1 MTLSDSHIHSTF
13 SSDGASTM
21 EEHIRQGKKLK
32 LSSLC
37 FTDHIDYG
45 FPAEKY
51 QMDFLFDIQEYFTAF
66 QAMKT
71 AFPDFPL
78 RIGVELG
85 LKEDILADALA
96 ITSSYPFDFVIGSTH
111 LVDNIDPYYDEYW
124 EAYGEAGGICR
135 YFNTTYHNLSCG
147 FDYDVYG
154 HLDYVIR
161 YCPTMK
167 KARSLGKQNDRF
179 FEEAL
184 RDNRELIDEILL
196 TLIKE
201 HKGLECNTAGFKYG
215 LGHTNPHQIILSRY
229 HALGGR
235 YLTIGSDAH
244 EAAHLAYDF
253 DRVPDILR
261 ECGFDRYTEYW
272 ERKPVEVFL

>member
-1 MTLSDSHIHSTF
+1 MILSDSHVHSTF
-13 SSDGASTM
+13 SSDGSSTM
-21 EEHIRQGKKLK
+21 EEHIRRGKELK

-45 FPAEKY
+45 FPSEKY
-51 QMDFLFDIQEYFTAF
+51 QMNFLFDIEEYFAAF
-66 QAMKT
+66 QAMKQD
-71 AFPDFPL
+71 FPDFPL

-96 ITSSYPFDFVIGSTH
+96 LTSSYPFDFVIGSTH
-111 LVDNIDPYYDEYW
+111 LVDNMDPYYEEYW
-124 EAYGEAGGICR
+124 ETHGEAGGIRR
-135 YFNTTYHNLSCG
+135 YFTITYHNLSCG

-167 KARSLGKQNDRF
+167 KARFHGQANDNF
-179 FEEAL
+179 FREAL
-184 RDNRELIDEILL
+184 QDNKELIDEILL
-196 TLIKE
+196 SLIKE
-201 HKGLECNTAGFKYG
+201 NKGLECNTAGFKYG
-215 LGHTNPHQIILSRY
+215 LGHTNPHEIILSRY
-229 HALGGR
+229 HELGGQ

-253 DRVPDILR
+253 AMVPDILR
-261 ECGFDRYTEYW
+261 GCGFDSYTEYW
-272 ERKPVEVFL
+272 ERKAVEMKL

>member
-1 MTLSDSHIHSTF
+1 MTLSDSHVHSTF
-13 SSDGASTM
+13 SSDGSSTM
-21 EEHIRQGKKLK
+21 EEHIRQGIKLK

-51 QMDFLFDIQEYFTAF
+51 QMDFLFDRKEYLAAF
-66 QAMKT
+66 QAMKQS
-71 AFPDFPL
+71 FPDFPL

-85 LKEDILADALA
+85 LQEGIVPEALA
-96 ITSSYPFDFVIGSTH
+96 FTSSYPFDFVIGSTH
-111 LVDNIDPYYDEYW
+111 LVDNMDPYYEEYW
-124 EAYGEAGGICR
+124 EAYGEAGGISR
-135 YFNTTYHNLSCG
+135 YFTVTYDNLFRG

-167 KARSLGKQNDRF
+167 KARSCGQLNDSF
-179 FEEAL
+179 FREAL
-184 RDNRELIDEILL
+184 EDNKELIDEILL

-201 HKGLECNTAGFKYG
+201 KKGLECNTAGFKYG
-215 LGHTNPHQIILSRY
+215 LGHTNPHEIILSRY
-229 HALGGR
+229 HELGGQ

-244 EAAHLAYDF
+244 KIQHLAYGF
-253 DRVPDILR
+253 DKIPGLLR
-261 ECGFDRYTEYW
+261 ECGFDGYTEYW
-272 ERKPVEVFL
+272 GRKAVEVKL